1 MLEFVCHPDTLQA
14 SLRSLGSAGRLIVLS
29 VSPNMTFPF
38 DASVL
43 VRSEIV
49 VTGSRYV
56 TKQELVETV
65 ELVRQKKITPV
76 VTRTFPLEET
86 NRALNLVEHG
96 HIAGRAVVVVSE

>member
-1 MLEFVCHPDTLQA
+1 LQA
-14 SLRSLGSAGRLIVLS
+14 SLRSLGSAGRLIVLG

-65 ELVRQKKITPV
+65 ELVRQKKITLV

-86 NRALNLVEHG
+86 NHALDLVEHG